1 MTGTK
6 NALGRI
12 ASVVAALCALAAAGQ
27 AHAGAPV
34 EVEVTR
40 GADDDVTTALAAAVM
55 QAFGNDDG
63 FALSQGRR
71 ANSLIVVVQA
81 PTAAARAGIH
91 YKLAFPIRFLS
102 AQGQT
107 LGFTQVTC
115 QENTLN
121 KCANQTVAAAGPA
134 ANKLGRH

>member
-1 MTGTK
+1 MTGTM
-6 NALGRI
+6 NALRRI
-12 ASVVAALCALAAAGQ
+12 TTMALAFCALAPAGP
-27 AHAGAPV
+27 ARAGAPV

-40 GADDDVTTALAAAVM
+40 GADDDVTTALATAVM

-107 LGFTQVTC
+107 LGFTQVVC

-121 KCANQTVAAAGPA
+121 KCADQTVAAAGPVG
-134 ANKLGRH
+134 NKLGRH